1 VIRSCCGSA
10 RRFTTLSE
18 HSEPG
23 GSGLASRPPPNTTSD
38 LDGMMD
44 QWQAQPS
51 IRDSRRCDHN
61 PLALPMHKPRGR
73 VKHGR
78 SRSLMWSVARGGAQ
92 KLSWSDQSVG
102 EPMNHRSEDGHDEA
116 DQRRS
121 AALIGL
127 IIILALA
134 IAGVV
139 LVRELRERSRLE
151 DCLMSGR
158 TNCAPI
164 EVPLR
169 R

>member
-1 VIRSCCGSA
+1 
-10 RRFTTLSE
+10 
-18 HSEPG
+18 
-23 GSGLASRPPPNTTSD
+23 
-38 LDGMMD
+38 
-44 QWQAQPS
+44 
-51 IRDSRRCDHN
+51 
-61 PLALPMHKPRGR
+61 
-73 VKHGR
+73 
-78 SRSLMWSVARGGAQ
+78 
-92 KLSWSDQSVG
+92 
-102 EPMNHRSEDGHDEA
+102 MNNRSENEDDA

>member
-1 VIRSCCGSA
+1 MSA
-10 RRFTTLSE
+10 ARVGPKLQWAKLMNNQSE
-18 HSEPG
+18 HG
-23 GSGLASRPPPNTTSD
+23 N
-38 LDGMMD
+38 
-44 QWQAQPS
+44 
-51 IRDSRRCDHN
+51 
-61 PLALPMHKPRGR
+61 
-73 VKHGR
+73 
-78 SRSLMWSVARGGAQ
+78 
-92 KLSWSDQSVG
+92 
-102 EPMNHRSEDGHDEA
+102 DEA

-127 IIILALA
+127 IIVLALA

-164 EVPLR
+164 EAPLR

>member
-1 VIRSCCGSA
+1 
-10 RRFTTLSE
+10 
-18 HSEPG
+18 
-23 GSGLASRPPPNTTSD
+23 
-38 LDGMMD
+38 
-44 QWQAQPS
+44 
-51 IRDSRRCDHN
+51 
-61 PLALPMHKPRGR
+61 
-73 VKHGR
+73 
-78 SRSLMWSVARGGAQ
+78 
-92 KLSWSDQSVG
+92 
-102 EPMNHRSEDGHDEA
+102 
-116 DQRRS
+116 
-121 AALIGL
+121 L

>member
-1 VIRSCCGSA
+1 
-10 RRFTTLSE
+10 
-18 HSEPG
+18 
-23 GSGLASRPPPNTTSD
+23 
-38 LDGMMD
+38 
-44 QWQAQPS
+44 
-51 IRDSRRCDHN
+51 
-61 PLALPMHKPRGR
+61 
-73 VKHGR
+73 
-78 SRSLMWSVARGGAQ
+78 
-92 KLSWSDQSVG
+92 
-102 EPMNHRSEDGHDEA
+102 MNNRSEQGDEEA

-134 IAGVV
+134 IAGVL

-164 EVPLR
+164 ETPLR

>member
-1 VIRSCCGSA
+1 MNDRSNNGDDA
-10 RRFTTLSE
+10 
-18 HSEPG
+18 
-23 GSGLASRPPPNTTSD
+23 
-38 LDGMMD
+38 
-44 QWQAQPS
+44 
-51 IRDSRRCDHN
+51 
-61 PLALPMHKPRGR
+61 
-73 VKHGR
+73 
-78 SRSLMWSVARGGAQ
+78 
-92 KLSWSDQSVG
+92 
-102 EPMNHRSEDGHDEA
+102 A

-134 IAGVV
+134 IAGVL

>member
-1 VIRSCCGSA
+1 MIVMPESGPGCAMACG
-10 RRFTTLSE
+10 
-18 HSEPG
+18 P
-23 GSGLASRPPPNTTSD
+23 
-38 LDGMMD
+38 LDAD
-44 QWQAQPS
+44 TV
-51 IRDSRRCDHN
+51 N
-61 PLALPMHKPRGR
+61 
-73 VKHGR
+73 
-78 SRSLMWSVARGGAQ
+78 SVARAGLATALLRAAHRVVTGQGRDYCPRTATPSAGQ
-92 KLSWSDQSVG
+92 MD
-102 EPMNHRSEDGHDEA
+102 NRSEHGDDGA

>member
-1 VIRSCCGSA
+1 MDDRSG
-10 RRFTTLSE
+10 
-18 HSEPG
+18 HGDG
-23 GSGLASRPPPNTTSD
+23 G
-38 LDGMMD
+38 
-44 QWQAQPS
+44 
-51 IRDSRRCDHN
+51 
-61 PLALPMHKPRGR
+61 
-73 VKHGR
+73 
-78 SRSLMWSVARGGAQ
+78 
-92 KLSWSDQSVG
+92 
-102 EPMNHRSEDGHDEA
+102 A

-164 EVPLR
+164 EAPLR

>member
-1 VIRSCCGSA
+1 M
-10 RRFTTLSE
+10 E
-18 HSEPG
+18 
-23 GSGLASRPPPNTTSD
+23 N
-38 LDGMMD
+38 
-44 QWQAQPS
+44 
-51 IRDSRRCDHN
+51 
-61 PLALPMHKPRGR
+61 
-73 VKHGR
+73 
-78 SRSLMWSVARGGAQ
+78 
-92 KLSWSDQSVG
+92 
-102 EPMNHRSEDGHDEA
+102 RSERGDGGA

-139 LVRELRERSRLE
+139 LVRELRQRSRFE

-164 EVPLR
+164 DVPLR

>member
-1 VIRSCCGSA
+1 MNNR
-10 RRFTTLSE
+10 SE
-18 HSEPG
+18 HG
-23 GSGLASRPPPNTTSD
+23 N
-38 LDGMMD
+38 
-44 QWQAQPS
+44 
-51 IRDSRRCDHN
+51 
-61 PLALPMHKPRGR
+61 
-73 VKHGR
+73 
-78 SRSLMWSVARGGAQ
+78 
-92 KLSWSDQSVG
+92 
-102 EPMNHRSEDGHDEA
+102 DEA

-164 EVPLR
+164 EAPSR

>member
-1 VIRSCCGSA
+1 MAEKIILWA
-10 RRFTTLSE
+10 IFTSVKHRMAAPLNNRSE
-18 HSEPG
+18 HG
-23 GSGLASRPPPNTTSD
+23 D
-38 LDGMMD
+38 DG
-44 QWQAQPS
+44 
-51 IRDSRRCDHN
+51 
-61 PLALPMHKPRGR
+61 
-73 VKHGR
+73 
-78 SRSLMWSVARGGAQ
+78 
-92 KLSWSDQSVG
+92 
-102 EPMNHRSEDGHDEA
+102 A

-164 EVPLR
+164 EAPLHR
-169 R
+169 